1 MFVKAC
7 LSLAIICG
15 IAVAVLSFTQLGP
28 KIEGLNTQI
37 TTLEGEKKTATDLAD
52 KRGKDL
58 KTATNELRS
67 TYVKLGQT
75 SNELVQVT
83 SRATQQER
91 RANDLQDKWETVT
104 KERNGLD
111 MELASWRATG
121 LTPDRINST
130 IAALKKA
137 NGTNEALMAEAVVL
151 NRKIRDL
158 DNQLKEYKDP
168 LQKVEMR
175 VGLKGKVLVVDPKWE
190 FVVLDIGS
198 EQGAERRGEMLVSR
212 EGKLVAKVRLT
223 NVDRTRSIANI
234 IPETKQGDVMEG
246 DQVIYY

>member
-1 MFVKAC
+1 
-7 LSLAIICG
+7 
-15 IAVAVLSFTQLGP
+15 
-28 KIEGLNTQI
+28 
-37 TTLEGEKKTATDLAD
+37 
-52 KRGKDL
+52 
-58 KTATNELRS
+58 
-67 TYVKLGQT
+67 
-75 SNELVQVT
+75 VQVT

-104 KERNGLD
+104 KERNSLD

-130 IAALKKA
+130 LSALKKA
-137 NGTNEALMAEAVVL
+137 NGTNEALLAEAVVL

-212 EGKLVAKVRLT
+212 EGKLVAKIRLT